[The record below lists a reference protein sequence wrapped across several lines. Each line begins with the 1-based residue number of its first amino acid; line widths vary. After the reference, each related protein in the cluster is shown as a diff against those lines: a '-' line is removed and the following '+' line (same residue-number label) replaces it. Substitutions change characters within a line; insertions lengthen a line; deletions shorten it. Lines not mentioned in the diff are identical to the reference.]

1 MFIITNQSVAESKR
15 RCTEDVLSCRVN
27 VASVTIAEPARVQLQ
42 IELLNVLFSKD
53 AGEELS
59 ICDLL

>member
-1 MFIITNQSVAESKR
+1 MAESKR
-15 RCTEDVLSCRVN
+15 RCTEDVLSCRIN

-42 IELLNVLFSKD
+42 IELLKVLFSKD